1 MIVTWSLYLSSVSQ
15 LVVVMECVMGVAAAG
30 ADSVLRSILSDSIAL
45 CSPYSAYN
53 ESKLLDSRNHLSHI
67 CGLIITSLIHSINI
81 STALSDEPGT
91 VQALNLKI

>member
-45 CSPYSAYN
+45 CSPYSTYN
-53 ESKLLDSRNHLSHI
+53 ESKLLDSRNRLSHI